1 MMTTGEAMK
10 FLKTTT
16 FKRTVKCGVPHP
28 DKVDEFVD
36 VKFVAELRLISQEE
50 VEALVRTVENA
61 TTDAEREKSTQA
73 FFDHVVVSIAEI
85 DDETKEIKSPSE
97 DAKAAVRTHPIACQA
112 AAFEV
117 FKAIGEGIARKNSK
131 R

>member
-1 MMTTGEAMK
+1 MK
-10 FLKTTT
+10 FLKTNT

-28 DKVDEFVD
+28 DKVDQFVD
-36 VKFVAELRLISQEE
+36 VSFVAELRLISQEE
-50 VEALVRTVENA
+50 VEALVRTVEA
-61 TTDAEREKSTQA
+61 AATDAEREKSTQA
-73 FFDHVVVSIAEI
+73 FFDRVVVSISAI
-85 DDETKEIKSPSE
+85 DDETKEIKSPTEE
-97 DAKAAVRTHPIACQA
+97 DKAAVRTHPIACQA